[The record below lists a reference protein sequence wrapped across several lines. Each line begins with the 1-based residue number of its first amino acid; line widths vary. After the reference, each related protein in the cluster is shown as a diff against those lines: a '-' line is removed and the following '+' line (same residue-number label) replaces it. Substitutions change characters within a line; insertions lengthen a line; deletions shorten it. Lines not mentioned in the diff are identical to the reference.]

1 MGRGSGGTQREGRV
15 SDSTIEGPSSPG
27 ISALC
32 ILLYFPNSGRTWI
45 RPFLQDMVEDDW
57 ILGLANL
64 GDSQSV
70 GSFLSP
76 LLSNQRGAVF
86 GSPGF
91 L

>member
-1 MGRGSGGTQREGRV
+1 MAQSLKVLPALEYLRCASCFTFLTVEELVSG
-15 SDSTIEGPSSPG
+15 
-27 ISALC
+27 
-32 ILLYFPNSGRTWI
+32 
-45 RPFLQDMVEDDW
+45 PFLQDMVEDGW

-70 GSFLSP
+70 ASFLSP

-86 GSPGF
+86 VSPGF